1 MISSSVFEKSIQYNL
16 FNKLGFIYLLPCLL
30 NVLIMITFSYQACCF
45 CYRAL
50 YDDGLAKRFAF
61 AKELIKK

>member
-1 MISSSVFEKSIQYNL
+1 
-16 FNKLGFIYLLPCLL
+16 
-30 NVLIMITFSYQACCF
+30 MITFSYQACCL

-61 AKELIKK
+61 AKELIKNEKRRFIAF